1 MSTLEELSRSLGLLK
16 ARLPIR
22 ALRHLT
28 EGHIHNLAK
37 HIGGDTWLRILDR
50 DLATVDIV
58 NNADP
63 QTIYSYSIGAGV
75 LGATGGVRLKLSGD
89 YLNNTGGGNTL
100 VIRIKLG
107 ATTVFTSNAF
117 NMDTGVSRRHWV
129 LQISCDNATA
139 SGQSWDVFFFM
150 SSQAAVL
157 FVVEG
162 TGLHDVAR
170 GAGTAIST
178 EDTSAAR
185 TIEVTVEHGVA
196 HALLSMRKKKAL
208 LKKLPAA

>member
-1 MSTLEELSRSLGLLK
+1 MTTLEELSRSLGLLK

-50 DLATVDIV
+50 NLATVDIV

-75 LGATGGVRLKLSGD
+75 LGATGGVALKVSGD
-89 YLNNTGGGNTL
+89 YLNNAGGANTL
-100 VIRIKLG
+100 IIRILLG

-117 NMDTGVSRRHWV
+117 NLNAGPTRRKWV
-129 LQISCDNATA
+129 LVISFNNAATA
-139 SGQSWDVFFFM
+139 AQKWDVFLLM
-150 SSQAAVL
+150 GPDNAAN
-157 FVVEG
+157 FAVEPTG
-162 TGLHDVAR
+162 TFNVAR
-170 GAGTAIST
+170 GAGSVPSA

-185 TIEVTVEHGVA
+185 TISVRVEHGVA
-196 HALLSMRKKKAL
+196 HALLS
-208 LKKLPAA
+208 